1 MVDQNHV
8 SPLIPR
14 SARTAHA
21 ALVTAL
27 GTENNPRQ
35 WMLFMQAV
43 TRLLPDVLSSG
54 RPSRETINHSPI
66 GQLGFASWQE
76 MIEAPTETNGL
87 AWNFSAWKAWRRAWG
102 TVEKHPW
109 LMYTEH
115 GYTSSEVNT
124 MAIEAKRDGVDFP
137 ATAIDLDDRLNGRQA
152 AKDARRAETTQG
164 LTQRAEAA
172 ETALAEANG
181 RLQTITI
188 QAQLSAER
196 ERELLDLVKAGAER
210 ERGLIEEVAG
220 LKAQL
225 AGIEKDQKT
234 VAALAETIGTLKA
247 EVVTLTKD
255 RDTWKTKAQAK
266 PKPPEKVGLWT
277 RLVAVFRGRG

>member
-8 SPLIPR
+8 SPLITR
-14 SARTAHA
+14 GARAAHTE
-21 ALVTAL
+21 LVSAL

-54 RPSRETINHSPI
+54 RPSRETINRSPI

-76 MIEAPTETNGL
+76 MIEAPATANGL
-87 AWNFSAWKAWRRAWG
+87 SWNFSAWKAWRRAWS

-109 LMYTEH
+109 LMYTAH

-124 MAIEAKRDGVDFP
+124 MAIEAKRDGIEFP
-137 ATAIDLDDRLNGRQA
+137 ATASDLDERLTGRQA
-152 AKDARRAETTQG
+152 AKDARRAESVQG

-181 RLQTITI
+181 RLQTITV
-188 QAQLSAER
+188 QVQLSAER
-196 ERELLDLVKAGAER
+196 ERELLDLVKAGTER

-225 AGIEKDQKT
+225 AGIEQDQRT
-234 VAALAETIGTLKA
+234 VAGLAEQIGTLKA
-247 EVVTLTKD
+247 EVSTLTKD
-255 RDTWKTKAQAK
+255 RDSWKTKAQAK